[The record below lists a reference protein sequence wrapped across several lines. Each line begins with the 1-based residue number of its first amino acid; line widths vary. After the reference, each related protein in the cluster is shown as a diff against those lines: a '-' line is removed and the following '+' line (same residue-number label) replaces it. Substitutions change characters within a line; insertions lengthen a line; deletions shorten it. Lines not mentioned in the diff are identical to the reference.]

1 MKEGVKKIDFK
12 NEKELQDFLKEK
24 LDWTPFV
31 TREKRIYKGEQI
43 EGELTINYGSSI
55 ERLIDIKINALEA
68 GNMEKAR
75 ISQEIY
81 VKYCYG
87 ISAGSIAYT
96 AKQEE
101 DFTLCSKICFKSK
114 GYSFYE

>member
-1 MKEGVKKIDFK
+1 M
-12 NEKELQDFLKEK
+12 
-24 LDWTPFV
+24 PFV
-31 TREKRIYKGEQI
+31 TREKRIYNGEQI
-43 EGELTINYGSSI
+43 EGELTINYESSI

-68 GNMEKAR
+68 ENMEKAR
-75 ISQEIY
+75 ISQGIY

-101 DFTLCSKICFKSK
+101 NFTLCSKICFKSN

>member
-1 MKEGVKKIDFK
+1 MKKNYKNFWKK
-12 NEKELQDFLKEK
+12 N
-24 LDWTPFV
+24 
-31 TREKRIYKGEQI
+31 
-43 EGELTINYGSSI
+43 
-55 ERLIDIKINALEA
+55 LIDIKINALEK

-87 ISAGSIAYT
+87 ISVDSIAYT

-101 DFTLCSKICFKSK
+101 KVINLSKIRFK
-114 GYSFYE
+114 